1 MSGGT
6 FDYSQYR
13 IIDIIETIQSH
24 INSQG
29 EKIDYEYGDKHQIF
43 EPDVLKRLQDAIEC
57 LKKAYV
63 YAQRIDRFL
72 AGNDGDETF
81 IRRLN
86 EELNEL

>member
-6 FDYSQYR
+6 FDYSQHR
-13 IIDIIETIQSH
+13 IRDIYETIEYH
-24 INSQG
+24 IEIQG
-29 EKIDYEYGDKHQIF
+29 KEADWGYEHPTF
-43 EPDVLKRLQDAIEC
+43 EPEVLKRLQDAIEC

-63 YAQRIDRFL
+63 YAHRVDWFL
-72 AGNDGDETF
+72 AGDDGNENF

>member
-6 FDYSQYR
+6 FSYMQYNIR
-13 IIDIIETIQSH
+13 DIYETIELH
-24 INSQG
+24 IEEQG
-29 EKIDYEYGDKHQIF
+29 KETEWGGENPIF
-43 EPDVLKRLQDAIEC
+43 EQQVLKHLQDAIEC

-63 YAQRIDRFL
+63 YAHRVDWFL
-72 AGNDGDETF
+72 AGDDGNENF